1 MHVQVFQTGI
11 ILMFG
16 YRPEYSLWKEA
27 LRSANSYLLQLSGI
41 TEDIWDRKPMLLIR
55 VIFRD
60 AFQEIAV
67 IFFRESNTMRRLPY
81 GIMCTK
87 AILGQEMTFE

>member
-1 MHVQVFQTGI
+1 MHVHVFQTGI
-11 ILMFG
+11 IFMFG

-60 AFQEIAV
+60 AFQE
-67 IFFRESNTMRRLPY
+67 
-81 GIMCTK
+81 K
-87 AILGQEMTFE
+87 AIIFLGSQILCGGCLMGSCVLRPSLVKK